1 MINADDFNANLEA
14 AEQSVLRKLAQEN
27 ARTTGP
33 KQYYGPEDTFDR
45 IGEGIVVR
53 RNNAVKAL
61 VVPSDG
67 AYGLEPMPT
76 PPKRRGT
83 TPMDALPPSFTPTAT
98 ENAA

>member
-1 MINADDFNANLEA
+1 MIDADTFAANLEA

-76 PPKRRGT
+76 PKKRRGA
-83 TPMDALPPSFTPTAT
+83 TPMDALPPVFTP
-98 ENAA
+98 NGLDG